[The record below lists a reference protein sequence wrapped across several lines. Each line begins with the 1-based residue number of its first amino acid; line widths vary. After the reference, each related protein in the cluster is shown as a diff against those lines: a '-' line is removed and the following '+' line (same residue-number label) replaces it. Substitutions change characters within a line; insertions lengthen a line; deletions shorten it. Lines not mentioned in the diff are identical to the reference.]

1 MLSTETLFG
10 PNFSRLR
17 SVMLPDRRADTETV
31 RQVDTV
37 LDPLPT
43 LSIARPTCDIDDKLD
58 KDRSRRWWPAG
69 VVLLIVLGVTF
80 AFPGMRHQ
88 WAISFVRQP
97 THYTAL
103 SFRNAAGLPTTS
115 IVGAPLYLSFTV
127 ANHEGKT
134 LTYPYV
140 VTSASGN
147 QAPKTIYRSAVTVP
161 AGGQRSAHVS
171 VVPMCQAPSCRVQV
185 ALPGHGVTIDAL
197 VTVKTP
203 AS

>member
-69 VVLLIVLGVTF
+69 VVLLIVLGVTLRSRACATSGRSPLF
-80 AFPGMRHQ
+80 DSR
-88 WAISFVRQP
+88 
-97 THYTAL
+97 
-103 SFRNAAGLPTTS
+103 PTTR
-115 IVGAPLYLSFTV
+115 P
-127 ANHEGKT
+127 
-134 LTYPYV
+134 
-140 VTSASGN
+140 
-147 QAPKTIYRSAVTVP
+147 
-161 AGGQRSAHVS
+161 
-171 VVPMCQAPSCRVQV
+171 CRY
-185 ALPGHGVTIDAL
+185 GM
-197 VTVKTP
+197 TP
-203 AS
+203 